1 MWRKNVEIM
10 IKRAIFWSFLLVFC
24 IVSPLWAQVQVTS
37 SAGRTAEEVVNTM
50 LVGNGVSVQNVKFN
64 NVATTLDANTG
75 AQLGFFTNNTAAFPT
90 LAFSNGLIIATG
102 DINNALGPNDD
113 DGSEI
118 SVSNNMTCSE
128 LQALVSDELWYPA
141 VLEFDFLTTAD
152 QVTFNYMFASEEYP
166 EFVGMGYNDVFGF
179 FVTDLTTNQTTN
191 VARIPNTTLPVSID
205 NVNDYSYSQYYHATP
220 DYSSYIQYDACV
232 GPLAATFS
240 VVPCRWYHI
249 KLAVSNAGDNLYGSA
264 VFLQGQSF
272 SANGTSTTVIYDV
285 ESLPIVVQDCNTAT
299 VTFNIPEAVST
310 PTVIPL
316 TYSGTAVNGSDVQTL
331 PSSVTIPAGQTS
343 VTLNVVAIGGYTPD
357 TLILN
362 IFYESNIC
370 EEGNTISIMVCK
382 NMGIEISAQNVYFC
396 EPVDS
401 LHVQLVEGACGEV
414 EWSPSDMLSDPGSLN
429 TGFNTEYLTPTTFTV
444 TAHDIFHCTS
454 STVTFEYAHGDSFD
468 DTIRATICDGAVYNH
483 YGFNESVSG
492 TYTHFGQTAFGC
504 DSSMTLV
511 LESYAADAA
520 IEVGGTDLC
529 EDGYVELTAVTS
541 NANFQWSN
549 GSTDPVLTVTR
560 PGNYVLD
567 ASDGPCHA
575 RDMVVI
581 APCPDEEIYIPNAI
595 TPTNV
600 DGINDYFQ
608 IYIPTSLEI
617 VEFEI
622 AIYDRWGRLVF
633 RSEEPDFRWN
643 GKVNGKSLPSP
654 TTLSYRIVLLSR
666 WHPKKIYKGTLTVF

>member
-1 MWRKNVEIM
+1 MVKKM
-10 IKRAIFWSFLLVFC
+10 TKKAIFWLFFLGFC
-24 IVSPLWAQVQVTS
+24 MMPSLWSQVSVTS
-37 SAGRTAEEVVNTM
+37 SAGRTAEDVVRSM
-50 LVGNGVSVQNVKFN
+50 LVGDGVSVSNVKFN
-64 NVATTLDANTG
+64 NYTTVLDATTG
-75 AQLGFFTNNTAAFPT
+75 GQLGFFTNNTATFPT
-90 LAFSNGLIIATG
+90 LGFSSGLIIATG
-102 DINNALGPNDD
+102 DIQNALGPNDD
-113 DGSEI
+113 SGSEI
-118 SVSNNMTCSE
+118 SISNSMTCPE
-128 LQALVSDELWYPA
+128 LQALVSDELYYPA
-141 VLEFDFLTTAD
+141 VLEFDFLTTSD

-205 NVNDYSYSQYYHATP
+205 NVNDYSYSQYYHDTE
-220 DYSSYIQYDACV
+220 YSSYIQYDACV

-240 VVPCRWYHI
+240 VVPCRLYHM

-264 VFLQGQSF
+264 VFLEGQSF
-272 SANGTSTTVIYDV
+272 TANGTETTIVYDV
-285 ESLPIVVQDCNTAT
+285 ESLPVVVQDCNTAT
-299 VTFNIPEAVST
+299 VTFNISQPQNS

-316 TYSGTAVNGSDVQTL
+316 TYSGTAINGTDVQTL

-343 VTLNVVAIGGYTPD
+343 VTINIVAIGAYTPD

-362 IFYESNIC
+362 IYYESSIC
-370 EEGNTISIMVCK
+370 EEGNTISVMVCK
-382 NMGIEISAQNVYFC
+382 NQGIEISAQNVYFC

-401 LHVQLVEGACGEV
+401 LHVQLVAGACGEV

-454 STVTFEYAHGDSFD
+454 STVTFEYAHGASFD
-468 DTIRATICDGAVYNH
+468 DTIRATICDGAVYNQ
-483 YGFNESVSG
+483 YGFNESETG
-492 TYTHFGQTAFGC
+492 TYTHYGQTSFGC
-504 DSSMTLV
+504 DSSMTLI
-511 LESYAADAA
+511 LESFSADAS

-529 EDGYVELTAVTS
+529 DDGFVELTAVTS
-541 NANFQWSN
+541 NTDFHWSN
-549 GSTDPVLTVTR
+549 GSTDMVLTVTH
-560 PGNYVLD
+560 PGNYTLD

-575 RDMVVI
+575 HDMVTI

-608 IYIPTSLEI
+608 IYIPSSLEI

-622 AIYDRWGRLVF
+622 AIYDRWGKLVF
-633 RSEEPDFRWN
+633 KSDEPNFRWN
-643 GKVNGKSLPSP
+643 GKVNGKFLPSS
-654 TTLSYRIVLLSR
+654 TVLTYRIMMMSK
-666 WHPKKIYKGTLTVF
+666 WHPKKIYKGTLTIL

>member
-1 MWRKNVEIM
+1 MTKKAV
-10 IKRAIFWSFLLVFC
+10 FWCFLTILCVLA
-24 IVSPLWAQVQVTS
+24 SPLHAQVAITS
-37 SAGRTAEEVVNTM
+37 SSGRTPEDVVRTM
-50 LVGNGVSVQNVKFN
+50 LVGNGVQVSNVQFN
-64 NVATTLDANTG
+64 NVTTALNANNG
-75 AQLGFFTNNTAAFPT
+75 AQLGFFTNNTNTFPT
-90 LAFSNGLIIATG
+90 LGFSSGLIIATG
-102 DINNALGPNDD
+102 DVLNAVGPNDD
-113 DGSEI
+113 DGAEI
-118 SVSNNMTCSE
+118 SVSNSVNCPE
-128 LQALVSDELWYPA
+128 LQALVYDDLYYPA

-166 EFVGMGYNDVFGF
+166 EFVGAGYNDVFGF

-191 VARIPNTTLPVSID
+191 VARIPNTNLPVSID
-205 NVNDYSYSQYYHATP
+205 NVNEDSYSQYYHATP

-232 GPLAATFS
+232 GPLAAVFT
-240 VVPCRWYHI
+240 VVPCRWYHM
-249 KLAVSNAGDNLYGSA
+249 KLAISNAGDNLYGSA
-264 VFLQGQSF
+264 VFIEGQSF
-272 SANGTSTTVIYDV
+272 TAVGMETTIVYDV
-285 ESLPIVVQDCNTAT
+285 ASLPVVVQDCNTAT

-316 TYSGTAVNGSDVQTL
+316 TYSGTAVNGVDVQTL

-343 VTLNVVAIGGYTPD
+343 VTINIVAIGDYTPD

-362 IFYESNIC
+362 IFYETMLC
-370 EEGNTISIMVCK
+370 EEGNTVSVMVCK
-382 NMGIEISAQNVYFC
+382 NQGIEIAASDVLFC

-401 LHVQLVEGACGEV
+401 LHVQLVSGACGEV
-414 EWSPSDMLSDPGSLN
+414 VWSPSDMLTDPDALN

-454 STVTFEYAHGDSFD
+454 STVTFQYAHGATFN
-468 DTIRATICDGAVYNH
+468 DTIRATVCDGAAFNQ
-483 YGFNESVSG
+483 YGFHESETGV
-492 TYTHFGQTAFGC
+492 YTHADLTAFGC
-504 DSSMTLV
+504 DSITTLV
-511 LESYAADAA
+511 LESYSADAA

-541 NANFQWSN
+541 NANFRWSN
-549 GSTDPVLTVTR
+549 GSTDQVLTVTR

-595 TPTNV
+595 TPTNR

-608 IYIPTSLEI
+608 VYIPSSLEI

-633 RSEEPDFRWN
+633 KSEDPNFRWN
-643 GKVNGKSLPSP
+643 GKSNGKFLPSA
-654 TTLSYRIVLLSR
+654 TVLTYRIMLKSN
-666 WHPKKIYKGTLTVF
+666 WHPRKVYVGTLTIL

>member
-1 MWRKNVEIM
+1 MVEKM
-10 IKRAIFWSFLLVFC
+10 TKKAILGLFFVVFC
-24 IVSPLWAQVQVTS
+24 MVSPLWAQVQVTS

-50 LVGNGVSVQNVKFN
+50 LVGNGVSVSNVKFN
-64 NVATTLDANTG
+64 NIATTLDANSG
-75 AQLGFFTNNTAAFPT
+75 AQLGFFTNNTAVFPT
-90 LAFSNGLIIATG
+90 LGFSNGLIIATG
-102 DINNALGPNDD
+102 DIQNALGPNYD

-118 SVSNNMTCSE
+118 SVSNNMTCPE
-128 LQALVSDELWYPA
+128 LQALVSDELYYPA
-141 VLEFDFLTTAD
+141 VLEFDFLTTSD

-205 NVNDYSYSQYYHATP
+205 NVNDMSYSQYYHDT
-220 DYSSYIQYDACV
+220 YNSSYIQYDGCV
-232 GPLAATFS
+232 GPLAASFT

-249 KLAVSNAGDNLYGSA
+249 KLAVSNAGDDLYGSA

-272 SANGTSTTVIYDV
+272 SANGASTTVIYDV

-299 VTFNIPEAVST
+299 ITFNIPQALNT

-316 TYSGTAVNGSDVQTL
+316 TYSGTAVNGTDVQTL

-343 VTLNVVAIGGYTPD
+343 VTLNVVAIGSYTPD
-357 TLILN
+357 TLILD
-362 IFYESNIC
+362 IFYESNVC

-382 NMGIEISAQNVYFC
+382 NRGIEISAQNVYFC

-401 LHVQLVEGACGEV
+401 LHVQLVDGACGEV
-414 EWSPSDMLSDPGSLN
+414 EWSPSDMLTDPGSLN

-454 STVTFEYAHGDSFD
+454 STVSFEYAHGASFD

-483 YGFNESVSG
+483 YGFNETESG

-504 DSSMTLV
+504 DSSMTLI
-511 LESYAADAA
+511 LESFSADAA

-560 PGNYVLD
+560 PGNYVLN

-575 RDMVVI
+575 SDMVVI

-608 IYIPTSLEI
+608 IYIPASLEI

-622 AIYDRWGRLVF
+622 SIYDRWGKLVF
-633 RSEEPDFRWN
+633 QSTDPNFRWN
-643 GKVNGKSLPSP
+643 GKVKGKFLPSS
-654 TTLSYRIVLLSR
+654 TVLTYRIILLSR
-666 WHPKKIYKGTLTVF
+666 WHPKKIYKGTLTIL